1 MNYLIIFFLTL
12 TGLSADGFLQNL
24 TDKYFEQGEY
34 EQKEV
39 IHPNSPSTPKVSNPT
54 IKMPKPPTAP
64 NQELKETS
72 SSSSTSLQ
80 DFTDRL
86 FSQGNY
92 KKDEKIEIDKRD
104 SNTTLFQNFVD
115 KMLKQN
121 NYKEK

>member
-1 MNYLIIFFLTL
+1 MNYIIVLLLTL
-12 TGLSADGFLQNL
+12 SGLSAEGFLQNL

-39 IHPNSPSTPKVSNPT
+39 MTPSSPKTPKVDSPT
-54 IKMPKPPTAP
+54 IKTPKSPATPKLEEA
-64 NQELKETS
+64 S
-72 SSSSTSLQ
+72 SSSTTSLQ

-92 KKDEKIEIDKRD
+92 KKDEKEEEIDKRD
-104 SNTTLFQNFVD
+104 SNTTAFQNFVD
-115 KMLKQN
+115 KILKQN